1 MKIFLSFLQGKPG
14 HPIPAYGFWE
24 YYIKQGLQEAGHQ
37 WYECTDVDWAY
48 GLVNQDKQS
57 FSAWKT
63 TAWEKTV
70 DYLKKTPVDLF
81 LSYLYPHQVDTAAIR
96 TIRGM
101 GIPCVN
107 FFCDNIRTFRRIPEE
122 YAVFDLNWV
131 PEHKALDLYNRR
143 NIPCI
148 HLPMPMWVA
157 PEHRVAREE
166 RLPQIT
172 FIGSR
177 DIQRL
182 LLFEEIAAL
191 TTSLPLT
198 VYGEGWLPAPA
209 GSKARSERHPSYGI
223 AARLQHQAE
232 IIRSLGMN
240 AYFRKLR
247 QRNFNP
253 SPSAQLTPFLKGKP
267 GFDEYIGLTQ
277 ESYITI
283 GINRYPSLRFPLHRP
298 DTYSRLRDIEAPM
311 LGSCYL
317 TESAEGLDEMYD
329 LGSEIMVYKD
339 AEDFIGQCKRLL
351 ADPALRKTLRAKGQ
365 RRALETHSIAAS
377 LGSIQAKI

>member
-24 YYIKQGLQEAGHQ
+24 YYIKQGLREAGHQ
-37 WYECTDVDWAY
+37 WQECADVDWAY
-48 GLVNQDKQS
+48 GLVNQGKQS

-70 DYLKKTPVDLF
+70 DYCKKNPVDLF

-96 TIRGM
+96 AIRQM

-107 FFCDNIRTFRRIPEE
+107 FFCDNIRTFRRIPDE

-131 PEHKALDLYNRR
+131 PEHQALDLYNRR

-182 LLFEEIAAL
+182 LLF
-191 TTSLPLT
+191 
-198 VYGEGWLPAPA
+198 
-209 GSKARSERHPSYGI
+209 
-223 AARLQHQAE
+223 
-232 IIRSLGMN
+232 
-240 AYFRKLR
+240 
-247 QRNFNP
+247 
-253 SPSAQLTPFLKGKP
+253 
-267 GFDEYIGLTQ
+267 
-277 ESYITI
+277 
-283 GINRYPSLRFPLHRP
+283 
-298 DTYSRLRDIEAPM
+298 
-311 LGSCYL
+311 
-317 TESAEGLDEMYD
+317 
-329 LGSEIMVYKD
+329 
-339 AEDFIGQCKRLL
+339 
-351 ADPALRKTLRAKGQ
+351 
-365 RRALETHSIAAS
+365 
-377 LGSIQAKI
+377 